1 MNLFDI
7 LLSKKGNKS
16 KEPEAQLSNVVEEEP
31 EKSSVQKDES
41 LRIELYK
48 LFSTKTTNPE
58 NLAKMVNL
66 AELKVIKMRY
76 RKLEEENM
84 ELSKRPSQS
93 DYNNK
98 DMEVQQ
104 LTKRLET
111 VKEVTVSKVAYEQLE
126 EETVHLK
133 QELYRM
139 NTKVDE
145 LENIVSDYEGLNSS
159 LQRQLEQSQAN
170 MLDSKIY
177 DGLEEKYNALHTA
190 HEVLQIE
197 KLEQLQQN
205 KLLHMQLQQLQ
216 EQLEQVQVSLGD
228 TVTESA
234 LQTNDLQPE
243 VEDISAVE
251 FPTVITEGELSTDVE
266 QDETVTA
273 LEEESSFVKIDFVEE
288 EKERLV
294 FDEVILEEA
303 SDESVLLV
311 EQEVDEAEMVQAIS
325 DVLLKTVPTIEQ
337 GVTFG
342 FPAYDASSFLL
353 RDDMSEHGYLRR
365 VINKII
371 ESMHEIRNIEFDST
385 YEIDYATAYSEGIIR
400 KHKYEHNRRLQFMK
414 DRPYIGRVDY
424 VTTTGAETMY
434 IGEQGIEGHVIS
446 WKAEAAS
453 LYYLR
458 VVGQPIAH
466 KTLGDVI
473 TDYIRQIDIQS
484 GNIKTLHPPI
494 TATSQYFK
502 DEGLVSALSNKRG
515 LDMQSIVATLQREQY
530 EMIRMPMTKPI
541 IIQGSAGSGKS
552 AIALH
557 RLSYL
562 LYKYQN
568 LKADKVAILGPNE
581 AFLKHIQNVLPTL
594 GDFGIKQSTF
604 LGMACDILMISSSKV
619 KRHQAA
625 ELDIIKMKGSLDFR
639 HIVQETTMRM
649 FNDLRIW
656 ARPYTVKSI
665 SIPIVPILREME
677 KYPHLSLKERENQYF
692 NFFSRSL
699 QQELKTE
706 NEVQQQ
712 IQDWVK
718 EKAKSIEKHEVML
731 LPLDRNDFI
740 TPEIARLGD
749 IWIKHVSAYRDES
762 SNELKKQ
769 VELSRRQFIDAI
781 KDAVQLK
788 MEEHVVVLQ
797 PLIAENIDDTII
809 AQTWQHHIQ
818 LEVRKAKE
826 AAILELITKQP
837 DEVLSVDD
845 FTEAFIFQQKLA
857 VVQEGVLEQ
866 LAKIQQSFFKARK
879 DMLQQAVLAEVLMR
893 IEQSYNKQITKALR
907 KGYDLEYSF
916 IMSYLGYAFEE
927 KLQLS
932 TAERDSLHKYVKKY
946 LELDPFDCFDEAV
959 RIAKSKGLLSDDYQ
973 SFDTYYEDLP
983 ALLHITR
990 LMQGVSKEHKLSY
1003 LIVDEAQD
1011 YMPYEIVELNAL
1023 TQKNGLML
1031 IGDLGQN
1038 LNRASS
1044 LQDWHSLDAL
1054 IGNPAYYELQ
1064 ATYRSTAQIVE
1075 VGNEIIGPFATGK
1088 YRLSTE
1094 TFRDGAEV
1102 EWVEVTTTTEE
1113 QQLKEVLEEAIFTHL
1128 YESVAVVVK
1137 DESLLEHY
1145 RYMIDPYFT
1154 VGIQTAAELP
1164 TKAKVVLTTPT
1175 AVKGLEFEA
1184 VVIVRFNE
1192 YESTDFDRKLAY
1204 VATSRALHQLYITV
1218 EKVQGDRYL
1227 VSAQGGASL
1236 NKRKMKV

>member
-16 KEPEAQLSNVVEEEP
+16 QEPEVQPSIVVVEEEP

-84 ELSKRPSQS
+84 ELSKRPTQS

-104 LTKRLET
+104 LTKKLET
-111 VKEVTVSKVAYEQLE
+111 VKEVTVSKVAYEQLV

-133 QELYRM
+133 QELNRM

-159 LQRQLEQSQAN
+159 LQWQLEQSEAN

-177 DGLEEKYNALHTA
+177 DELEGKFNALRTA
-190 HEVLQIE
+190 HDVLQIE
-197 KLEQLQQN
+197 NLEHLQQN
-205 KLLHMQLQQLQ
+205 KQLHLQLQKLQ
-216 EQLEQVQVSLGD
+216 EQLERVQPSLAD
-228 TVTESA
+228 TVTEST
-234 LQTNDLQPE
+234 LETNDLQPE
-243 VEDISAVE
+243 VEDISSAE
-251 FPTVITEGELSTDVE
+251 LPTVIIEDELSTDVE

-273 LEEESSFVKIDFVEE
+273 LEEDTSVVKIDFVEE

-303 SDESVLLV
+303 LDESVLLV
-311 EQEVDEAEMVQAIS
+311 EQEVDEAQMVQAIS

-342 FPAYDASSFLL
+342 FPAYDASSFLR
-353 RDDMSEHGYLRR
+353 RDDKSEHGYLRR

-371 ESMHEIRNIEFDST
+371 GSMHEIRNIEFDST

-424 VTTTGAETMY
+424 VTTAGAETMY

-494 TATSQYFK
+494 TATSQYIK

-568 LKADKVAILGPNE
+568 LKADSVAILGPNA
-581 AFLKHIQNVLPTL
+581 AFLTHIQNVLPTL

-619 KRHQAA
+619 KRHQAT
-625 ELDIIKMKGSLDFR
+625 ELDMIKMKGSLDFR
-639 HIVQETTMRM
+639 QIVQETTMRM

-677 KYPHLSLKERENQYF
+677 KYPHFSLKERDNQYF

-718 EKAKSIEKHEVML
+718 EKAKSIEKQEGMP

-740 TPEIARLGD
+740 TPEIARLGNS
-749 IWIKHVSAYRDES
+749 WIEHVVAYRDEPS
-762 SNELKKQ
+762 KAIKYQ
-769 VELSRRQFIDAI
+769 VELSRSQFIAAI

-788 MEEHVVVLQ
+788 MKEHVIVLQ
-797 PLIAENIDDTII
+797 SLISDNIDDTII
-809 AQTWQHHIQ
+809 AQTWQHYIQ

-826 AAILELITKQP
+826 AAILELITNQP

-845 FTEAFIFQQKLA
+845 LTQTFIFQQKLEE
-857 VVQEGVLEQ
+857 VQKGVLEQ
-866 LAKIQQSFFKARK
+866 LAKIEQAFFIARR
-879 DMLQQAVLAEVLMR
+879 DMLQQAVLAELLMR
-893 IEQSYNKQITKALR
+893 IEQSYFKQITKAL
-907 KGYDLEYSF
+907 KTGYDLEYSF
-916 IMSYLGYAFEE
+916 NKSYSGYTFEE
-927 KLQLS
+927 GLQLS
-932 TAERDSLHKYVKKY
+932 TADRDSLHKYVKKH
-946 LELDPFDCFDEAV
+946 LELDPFDCFDEAI
-959 RIAKSKGLLSDDYQ
+959 RMAQSKGLLSDDYQ
-973 SFDTYYEDLP
+973 SFETYYEDLP

-990 LMQGVSKEHKLSY
+990 LMHGVSKEHKLSY

-1044 LQDWHSLDAL
+1044 LQDWHTLDAL

-1075 VGNEIIGPFATGK
+1075 VGNEIIEPFATGK

-1102 EWVEVTTTTEE
+1102 EWIEVTSTTEE
-1113 QQLKEVLEEAIFTHL
+1113 QHLKEILEEAVFTHL

-1164 TKAKVVLTTPT
+1164 TNAKVVLTTPT

-1184 VVIVRFNE
+1184 VVIVRFND

-1204 VATSRALHQLYITV
+1204 VATSRALHQLYITF
-1218 EKVQGDRYL
+1218 EKGKKGL
-1227 VSAQGGASL
+1227 V
-1236 NKRKMKV
+1236 RP

>member
-1 MNLFDI
+1 MNFFDI
-7 LLSKKGNKS
+7 LLSKKGKKS
-16 KEPEAQLSNVVEEEP
+16 QKPEAQPSMVVEKEPEIIG
-31 EKSSVQKDES
+31 VQQDEA
-41 LRIELYK
+41 LKGELYK
-48 LFSTKTTNPE
+48 LLSTKLTNNHE
-58 NLAKMVNL
+58 NLEKMVNL

-76 RKLEEENM
+76 RKLEEENI
-84 ELSKRPSQS
+84 ELSKRPTLS
-93 DYNNK
+93 DYNYK
-98 DMEVQQ
+98 DMQVQQ
-104 LTKRLET
+104 LTIMLKRF
-111 VKEVTVSKVAYEQLE
+111 KEATVSKVAYEHLE
-126 EETVHLK
+126 ENTVHLK
-133 QELYRM
+133 QELHRM
-139 NTKVDE
+139 NTKVEE

-159 LQRQLEQSQAN
+159 LQWQLKQLEAK

-177 DGLEEKYNALHTA
+177 DALEEKYNALHTA
-190 HEVLQIE
+190 HDVLQNE
-197 KLEQLQQN
+197 YLEQLQQN
-205 KLLHMQLQQLQ
+205 KLLHLQLQQLQ
-216 EQLEQVQVSLGD
+216 EQLEQVQSSLID
-228 TVTESA
+228 ANTVTES
-234 LQTNDLQPE
+234 TIETDDLQAE
-243 VEDISAVE
+243 VEDSIAVE
-251 FPTVITEGELSTDVE
+251 LPTAKIKDETSTDVE
-266 QDETVTA
+266 QVETVTA
-273 LEEESSFVKIDFVEE
+273 LEEDTPVVKIDFVEE

-294 FDEVILEEA
+294 FDEVQLEEA
-303 SDESVLLV
+303 SDENVLLV
-311 EQEVDEAEMVQAIS
+311 EQEVDEAQMVQAIS

-342 FPAYDASSFLL
+342 FPAYDVSSFLL
-353 RDDMSEHGYLRR
+353 RDDESEHAYLRK

-371 ESMHEIRNIEFDST
+371 GSMHEIRNIDFNSP

-424 VTTTGAETMY
+424 VTTAGAETMY

-458 VVGQPIAH
+458 VVGQPIEH

-473 TDYIRQIDIQS
+473 TDYIRQIDIQY

-568 LKADKVAILGPNE
+568 LKADRVAILGPNE

-604 LGMACDILMISSSKV
+604 LGIACDILMISPSKV
-619 KRHQAA
+619 KRHQAT
-625 ELDIIKMKGSLDFR
+625 ELDIIRIKGSLEFR
-639 HIVQETTMRM
+639 NIVQETTMRM

-656 ARPYTVKSI
+656 AKSYTVNSI

-677 KYPHLSLKERENQYF
+677 KYPHLSLKERDNQYF

-699 QQELKTE
+699 QAEVKIE
-706 NEVQQQ
+706 NEVRQQ

-718 EKAKSIEKHEVML
+718 EKAKSIEKQEVMI
-731 LPLDRNDFI
+731 LPLDQTDFI
-740 TPEIARLGD
+740 TPEIAELGR
-749 IWIKHVSAYRDES
+749 IWIENVAAYRDEP
-762 SNELKKQ
+762 SNAIKNQ
-769 VELSRRQFIDAI
+769 VEVSRRQFIAAI
-781 KDAVQLK
+781 NNAVQLK
-788 MEEHVVVLQ
+788 MKEHVDVLQ
-797 PLIAENIDDTII
+797 PLIPENIDDTII
-809 AQTWQHHIQ
+809 AQTWQHHIRI
-818 LEVRKAKE
+818 EVRKAKE

-845 FTEAFIFQQKLA
+845 LTETSIFQQKLEE
-857 VVQEGVLEQ
+857 VRVHVLEQ
-866 LAKIQQSFFKARK
+866 LARIQQAFFKARK
-879 DMLQQAVLAEVLMR
+879 DMLQQAVLAEVLVR
-893 IEQSYNKQITKALR
+893 IEQSYFKQITKAL
-907 KGYDLEYSF
+907 KTGYDLEYSF
-916 IMSYLGYAFEE
+916 KMVYSGYAFE
-927 KLQLS
+927 KGLQLS
-932 TAERDSLHKYVKKY
+932 TAERDSLQKYVKKH

-959 RIAKSKGLLSDDYQ
+959 RIAQSKSLLSDDYQ
-973 SFDTYYEDLP
+973 SFETYYEDLP

-1044 LQDWHSLDAL
+1044 LQDWHTLDTL
-1054 IGNPAYYELQ
+1054 VGNPAYYELQ

-1075 VGNEIIGPFATGK
+1075 VGNEIIEPFATGK
-1088 YRLSTE
+1088 YKLSTE

-1102 EWVEVTTTTEE
+1102 EWVEVTSTTEE

-1137 DESLLEHY
+1137 EESLLEHY
-1145 RYMIDPYFT
+1145 RYMLDPYFT

-1164 TKAKVVLTTPT
+1164 TKAKVILTTPT

-1184 VVIVRFNE
+1184 VVIVRFND
-1192 YESTDFDRKLAY
+1192 YKSTDFDRKLAY
-1204 VATSRALHQLYITV
+1204 VATSRALHQLYITF
-1218 EKVQGDRYL
+1218 EQGKKCL
-1227 VSAQGGASL
+1227 VSPE
-1236 NKRKMKV
+1236 

>member
-7 LLSKKGNKS
+7 LLSKKESKTQKS
-16 KEPEAQLSNVVEEEP
+16 EEQPSMAVEEEP
-31 EKSSVQKDES
+31 EISDVQPSES

-48 LFSTKTTNPE
+48 LLSKQITDHE
-58 NLAKMVNL
+58 SLAKMVNE

-76 RKLEEENM
+76 HKLVEENR
-84 ELSKRPSQS
+84 ELSKRPTLS
-93 DYNNK
+93 DYNYK
-98 DMEVQQ
+98 DMQVQQ
-104 LTKRLET
+104 LTTRLDK
-111 VKEVTVSKVAYEQLE
+111 VKEATVPKGTYEQLE
-126 EETVHLK
+126 KETVHLK
-133 QELYRM
+133 QELHRM
-139 NTKVDE
+139 NTKVDD
-145 LENIVSDYEGLNSS
+145 LENIVSDFEELNSS
-159 LQRQLEQSQAN
+159 LQWQLEQSEAK
-170 MLDSKIY
+170 MLDSKLY
-177 DGLEEKYNALHTA
+177 DELEENYNGLQTA
-190 HEVLQIE
+190 HDVLQVE
-197 KLEQLQQN
+197 YLEQLQQN
-205 KLLHMQLQQLQ
+205 KLLQVQLQQLQ
-216 EQLEQVQVSLGD
+216 EQLEEVQQSLGNS
-228 TVTESA
+228 VTNPTLE
-234 LQTNDLQPE
+234 TNDLQPE
-243 VEDISAVE
+243 VED
-251 FPTVITEGELSTDVE
+251 LSEVDLPIEDLIDDLATPKG
-266 QDETVTA
+266 QDEEATV
-273 LEEESSFVKIDFVEE
+273 LEEEEIPVVKIDFVEE
-288 EKERLV
+288 EAERLV

-303 SDESVLLV
+303 SDESILLV
-311 EQEVDEAEMVQAIS
+311 EQDVDEAQMEQAIS

-337 GVTFG
+337 GATFG
-342 FPAYDASSFLL
+342 FPTYDASSFLL
-353 RDDMSEHGYLRR
+353 RDDRSEHDYLRK
-365 VINKII
+365 VINKIMG
-371 ESMHEIRNIEFDST
+371 SMHEIQKVEFGSP

-400 KHKYEHNRRLQFMK
+400 KHKYDHNRRLQFMK

-424 VTTTGAETMY
+424 VTAAGAETMY

-458 VVGQPIAH
+458 IVGQPVAH

-473 TDYIRQIDIQS
+473 TDYIRQIDIQF
-484 GNIKTLHPPI
+484 GEIKTLHPPI
-494 TATSQYFK
+494 TATSPFFK

-530 EMIRMPMTKPI
+530 EMIRLPLTKPI

-568 LKADKVAILGPNE
+568 LKADRVAILGPNE

-604 LGMACDILMISSSKV
+604 LGMACDILMISQSKV
-619 KRHQAA
+619 KRHQVT
-625 ELDIIKMKGSLDFR
+625 ELGLIKMKGSLDFR
-639 HIVQETTMRM
+639 QIVQDTTMRM

-656 ARPYTVKSI
+656 AKPYIVKSL
-665 SIPIVPILREME
+665 SIPIVPILCEME

-712 IQDWVK
+712 IQHWVK
-718 EKAKSIEKHEVML
+718 EKAKSIETQEVML
-731 LPLDRNDFI
+731 LPLDRTEFI
-740 TPEIARLGD
+740 TPEIAILGE
-749 IWIKHVSAYRDES
+749 ILIGNVASYLEEP
-762 SNELKKQ
+762 SNIIKKQ
-769 VELSRRQFIDAI
+769 LELSRRHFIEAI
-781 KDAVQLK
+781 KDAVQLIMK
-788 MEEHVVVLQ
+788 EHVAVLQ
-797 PLIAENIDDTII
+797 PVISENIDDTII

-826 AAILELITKQP
+826 TAILELITKQP

-845 FTEAFIFQQKLA
+845 LIETPNFQQNLDD
-857 VVQEGVLEQ
+857 VRQGVLEQ
-866 LAKIQQSFFKARK
+866 LAMIQQSFFKARK
-879 DMLQQAVLAEVLMR
+879 ELLQQAVLAEVLMR
-893 IEQSYNKQITKALR
+893 MEQSYFRQITKAL
-907 KGYDLEYSF
+907 KTNYDLEYSF
-916 IMSYLGYAFEE
+916 KKSYSGYVFDEE
-927 KLQLS
+927 IQLA
-932 TAERDSLHKYVKKY
+932 TAERDSLQRYVKKH
-946 LELDPFDCFDEAV
+946 LELDPFDCFDEAI
-959 RIAKSKGLLSDDYQ
+959 RIAQSKGLLAEDYQ

-1044 LQDWHSLDAL
+1044 LQDWHTLDAL
-1054 IGNPAYYELQ
+1054 IGNPAYYELH

-1075 VGNEIIGPFATGK
+1075 VGNKIIEPFAKGK

-1102 EWVEVTTTTEE
+1102 EWIEVTPTTEE
-1113 QQLKEVLEEAIFTHL
+1113 QQLKEVLDEAIFTHL

-1137 DESLLEHY
+1137 DESMLEHY
-1145 RYMIDPYFT
+1145 RYMLDPYFT

-1164 TKAKVVLTTPT
+1164 SNAKVVLTTPT

-1184 VVIVRFNE
+1184 VVIVRFND
-1192 YESTDFDRKLAY
+1192 YQSTDFDRKLAY
-1204 VATSRALHQLYITV
+1204 VATSRALHQLYITF
-1218 EKVQGDRYL
+1218 EKGQGDRFL
-1227 VSAQGGASL
+1227 APE
-1236 NKRKMKV
+1236 KMKTVESV